1 MSKECIFHE
10 TRLPE
15 RLKMLRGEVS
25 QQKLSAVLGVKQT
38 TFSTWETGRNEP
50 PLPALVA
57 IARHFSVTTDWLLG
71 LTESQSGTAAPAQPR
86 VVAPT
91 PPRDAELSRLWAL
104 VESQQRTIEALAKGG
119 GADAVPA
126 RSSASS
132 QGRRRA

>member
-71 LTESQSGTAAPAQPR
+71 LDDSRPAVSLSATDHSVAANNST
-86 VVAPT
+86 VAAG
-91 PPRDAELSRLWAL
+91 AEEVSRLL
-104 VESQQRTIEALAKGG
+104 SIIESQQRVIERLAGG
-119 GADAVPA
+119 E
-126 RSSASS
+126 R
-132 QGRRRA
+132 